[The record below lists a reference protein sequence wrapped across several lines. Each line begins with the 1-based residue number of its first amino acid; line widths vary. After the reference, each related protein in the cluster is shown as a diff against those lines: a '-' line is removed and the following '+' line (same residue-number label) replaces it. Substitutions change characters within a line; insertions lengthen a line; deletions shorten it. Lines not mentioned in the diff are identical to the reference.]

1 MNTEK
6 EIQALSAETLA
17 FSIMLGS
24 VLSKLAKDPTLRFT
38 ITQAFNEAADVAQSV
53 AVRFGKSASPEHT
66 VKALRI
72 IEEMRAMVL
81 GDENKPKSFV

>member
-1 MNTEK
+1 MDTEK

-17 FSIMLGS
+17 FSIILGS
-24 VLSKLAKDPTLRFT
+24 VLSKFATDRTLRFT
-38 ITQAFNEAADVAQSV
+38 ITEAFNEAADVAQSV

-72 IEEMRAMVL
+72 IEDMRAMVL
-81 GDENKPKSFV
+81 GDESKPKNFV